1 MEQCPLGK
9 SGLSVSIIALGTGA
23 MGEKSNGQRID
34 DREAIA
40 AVHQAID
47 AGCNLIDTAP
57 SYGWGH
63 AEELVGK
70 AIVGRRD
77 DVLIATKCGL
87 IAPRNGDAIPR
98 RTLTQTSILQECEQ
112 SLRRLRIEV
121 IDLYQCQQPDPLTPI
136 RETMEAL
143 QTLRTQGKIRAAG
156 LCNFGC
162 EEIAAAREFGGIDA
176 VQTAFSILHR
186 RPADDLLPFCSEHGM
201 AVLAHSPLAKG
212 LLTGTL
218 SAESRFSG
226 MRAREPDFVGERFRR
241 NLRIVERLREVAD
254 ASGKT
259 LTQLAVNWAAY
270 HPGVTA
276 PIVGVQRPSH
286 VVDVLGGIGWNLSAE
301 DRARIDRI
309 LRDDGVES

>member
-1 MEQCPLGK
+1 MEQRPLGK
-9 SGLSVSIIALGTGA
+9 SGLRVSVIALGTGA
-23 MGEKSNGQRID
+23 MGEKSDGQRVD

-40 AVHQAID
+40 AVHLAID

-63 AEELVGK
+63 VEELVGR

-87 IAPRNGDAIPR
+87 IAPRNGEGIPR
-98 RTLTQTSILQECEQ
+98 RNLTQSSVLQECEQ

-136 RETMEAL
+136 RETLEAL
-143 QTLRTQGKIRAAG
+143 QTLRTQGKIRAVG

-176 VQTAFSILHR
+176 AQTAFSVLHR
-186 RPADDLLPFCSEHGM
+186 HGEDDLLPFCTEHGM

-226 MRAREPDFVGERFRR
+226 LRARDPDFVGERFRR
-241 NLRIVERLREVAD
+241 NLRIAERLREVAE
-254 ASGKT
+254 AYGKT

-276 PIVGVQRPSH
+276 PIVGIHRPSH

-309 LRDDGVES
+309 LRGDDVES